1 MLLLV
6 IYWDSIVVRNEYEKR
21 LEEEMGQLRQSV
33 QMQIQALRLSG
44 TEHLEERLLEM
55 EQGKGKALR
64 EAVQL
69 RKQ

>member
-1 MLLLV
+1 MFLAS
-6 IYWDSIVVRNEYEKR
+6 YPDSIVRNEYEKR
-21 LEEEMGQLRQSV
+21 LEEEIAQLRQSV
-33 QMQIQALRLSG
+33 QMQIQVLRLSG

-64 EAVQL
+64 EAFQL

>member
-1 MLLLV
+1 MFLAS
-6 IYWDSIVVRNEYEKR
+6 YPDSIVRNEYEKR
-21 LEEEMGQLRQSV
+21 LEEEIAQLRQSV
-33 QMQIQALRLSG
+33 QMQIQVLRLSG

-64 EAVQL
+64 EALQL